1 MKYKLIL
8 SETKKQVL
16 LKEYREY
23 IQQLIP
29 YMQKQIGFNKPP
41 IINFLED
48 EENAQN
54 PFGRTAHYDPQNM
67 EISVYVTGRHPKD
80 IMRSVAHELVH
91 HAQNCRGDLSLDKIG
106 EAGEGYA
113 QSNPHLRNM
122 EKEAYLLGNM
132 MFRDWEDNYKKGL
145 NEMKKQL
152 NEKHCDHKKVHSGMT
167 HEEYVYKRDDSAKEE
182 KTLEEWKNN
191 ELFSLLMKKFKI
203 VSEESKPDYLDFDK
217 DGDEDEPMK
226 QAIKQSKS
234 VDKDKD
240 SVKEEKMTK
249 GETKEKERLVKGMKK
264 SKKDFE
270 KRYPGRGEK
279 VMYATATKKAMEK

>member
-67 EISVYVTGRHPKD
+67 EISVYVTGRHAKD
-80 IMRSVAHELVH
+80 IMRSIAHEVIH
-91 HAQNCRGDLSLDKIG
+91 HAQNCRGDLSLDKVG
-106 EAGEGYA
+106 KVGKGYA

-122 EKEAYLLGNM
+122 EKEAYLLGNMIFRDWEDKHKYLFGNM

-152 NEKHCDHKKVHSGMT
+152 NEKHCDHKKVHGGMT
-167 HEEYVYKRDDSAKEE
+167 HEEYVYKRDDNAKEE
-182 KTLEEWKNN
+182 EQTLEEWKND
-191 ELFSLLMKKFKI
+191 ELFGLLMKKFNI
-203 VSEESKPDYLDFDK
+203 VVSEKKKVKNPGPYIKGKRSKIGIDD
-217 DGDEDEPMK
+217 DGDGVPNR
-226 QAIKQSKS
+226 A
-234 VDKDKD
+234 DKKPLD
-240 SVKEEKMTK
+240 
-249 GETKEKERLVKGMKK
+249 G
-264 SKKDFE
+264 SKK
-270 KRYPGRGEK
+270 
-279 VMYATATKKAMEK
+279 

>member
-1 MKYKLIL
+1 
-8 SETKKQVL
+8 
-16 LKEYREY
+16 
-23 IQQLIP
+23 
-29 YMQKQIGFNKPP
+29 MQKQIGFSKPP
-41 IINFLED
+41 TINFLED

-80 IMRSVAHELVH
+80 IMRSIAHEVVH
-91 HAQNCRGDLSLDKIG
+91 HAQNCRGDLSLDKVG

-132 MFRDWEDNYKKGL
+132 MFRDWEDKHKKGL
-145 NEMKKQL
+145 NEMKKTQEEL
-152 NEKHCDHKKVHSGMT
+152 EEEKCDHDTVHRGMT
-167 HEEYVYKRDDSAKEE
+167 HAAYKRDDKS
-182 KTLEEWKNN
+182 LEEWKND
-191 ELFSLLMKKFKI
+191 ELFSLLMKKFGI
-203 VSEESKPDYLDFDK
+203 LSEKGSKPDFLDLDK
-217 DGDEDEPMK
+217 DGDKKEPMK
-226 QAIKQSKS
+226 QAAKQSKS
-234 VDKDKD
+234 EDKDED

-270 KRYPGRGEK
+270 KRYPGRGEQ

>member
-8 SETKKQVL
+8 SEAKKQVL

-29 YMQKQIGFNKPP
+29 YMQKQIGFRKPP
-41 IINFLED
+41 TINFLED

-80 IMRSVAHELVH
+80 IMRSIAHEVVH
-91 HAQNCRGDLSLDKIG
+91 HAQNCRGDLSLDKVG

-132 MFRDWEDNYKKGL
+132 MFRDWEDKHKKGL
-145 NEMKKQL
+145 NEMKKTQEEL
-152 NEKHCDHKKVHSGMT
+152 EEEKCDHDTVHRGMT
-167 HEEYVYKRDDSAKEE
+167 HAAYKRDDKS
-182 KTLEEWKNN
+182 LEEWKND

-203 VSEESKPDYLDFDK
+203 IAEKRFANDPKLDK
-217 DGDEDEPMK
+217 DGDGKPK
-226 QAIKQSKS
+226 WA
-234 VDKDKD
+234 DKNDD
-240 SVKEEKMTK
+240 DAEVKEEKMTK

-270 KRYPGRGEK
+270 KRYPGRGEQ